1 MPVIRTASQA
11 DLDALVELDRACF
24 ARAWTR
30 EQWQQELEGGE
41 RVRALVLLALDDDEP
56 IAHASAP
63 LLAGE
68 GICELRRIGVLARM
82 RRHHVGGDLIARVID
97 HARKSSCARIQL
109 EVASTNH
116 PAIALYRRMGFHTVG
131 LRPRYYRDPPADA
144 VLMDLEITAESP
156 F

>member
-1 MPVIRTASQA
+1 MVIRAASPA
-11 DLDALVELDRACF
+11 DLDVLVELDRVCF
-24 ARAWTR
+24 ARPWTR
-30 EQWQQELEGGE
+30 LQWQQELEGSE
-41 RVRALVLLALDDDEP
+41 SLRPLVLLALDDDDA
-56 IAHASAP
+56 IAYASAP
-63 LLAGE
+63 VLACE
-68 GICELRRIGVLARM
+68 GTCELRRIAVLARM

-97 HARKSSCARIQL
+97 HVRKMGCLRVQL

-144 VLMDLEITAESP
+144 LLMDLEITAESP